1 VKKLIKKIIN
11 LKSQFVV
18 KYLIKYKFF
27 RFILYSLT
35 RNIFNEKK
43 TVSRNEIKL
52 KFYIPN
58 ELTLFRINT
67 FSTKEPET
75 LDWIDKFQ
83 EKSIFYDVGANVGL
97 YSCYAAKKK
106 QCNTFAFEPSVFNLE
121 ILAKNIFL
129 NNLESNIKIIPLLIT
144 SKKGIGDFN
153 LSSTEW
159 GGASSSFNEDF
170 TFGGS
175 ILKKVFNYKT
185 LALTLDECLK
195 IFNFPQPNY
204 LKIDVDGIEHLILEG
219 SNHVLK
225 NIKSILVEI
234 DDRFEEQKLKTIQIL
249 KNNEFELKV
258 KTHSEMFANTESSQ
272 CFNQIWEKK

>member
-1 VKKLIKKIIN
+1 MKKLIKKIIN

-97 YSCYAAKKK
+97 YSCYAAKK
-106 QCNTFAFEPSVFNLE
+106 NSVTHLLLNHL
-121 ILAKNIFL
+121 FL
-129 NNLESNIKIIPLLIT
+129 
-144 SKKGIGDFN
+144 
-153 LSSTEW
+153 
-159 GGASSSFNEDF
+159 
-170 TFGGS
+170 
-175 ILKKVFNYKT
+175 ILKFWQ
-185 LALTLDECLK
+185 K
-195 IFNFPQPNY
+195 IFF
-204 LKIDVDGIEHLILEG
+204 
-219 SNHVLK
+219 
-225 NIKSILVEI
+225 
-234 DDRFEEQKLKTIQIL
+234 
-249 KNNEFELKV
+249 
-258 KTHSEMFANTESSQ
+258 
-272 CFNQIWEKK
+272 